1 MDDDVTTT
9 TTPNSPG
16 QTTIIERRGGGG
28 GMGLMIGFILLVAL
42 AIGAFYLIN
51 QNRNEAVKTDAISD
65 AAKGVEKAAGKVGD
79 AAEKAGDAIT
89 GNEKKP
95 EKK

>member
-1 MDDDVTTT
+1 MSDEITTHTPAPGTTT
-9 TTPNSPG
+9 V
-16 QTTIIERRGGGG
+16 IERSGGGG
-28 GMGLMIGFILLVAL
+28 GAGIIIGIILLVAL

-65 AAKGVEKAAGKVGD
+65 AARGVGKAADKVGA

-89 GNEKKP
+89 SEPKKEEKK
-95 EKK
+95 